1 MIPPDSQF
9 VYALGWAL
17 VHFVWQGAAL
27 ALVVRAAMAVLARR
41 PANVRYVVA
50 CAGLAAM
57 AIAPAA
63 TALMVSGP
71 VPGTGVTVLVPAG
84 EAVGVP
90 AAAPP
95 ASMTE
100 APPPAPSG
108 AVRTSQL
115 AALVEKWLGTIVVVW
130 LVGVAAVSAVYLGGW
145 VRVRRLVRRRVF
157 PALER
162 WERVAA
168 ELGRRMRVSRPVRCL
183 ESAAVG
189 VPTLIGCLKP
199 VILVP
204 AGLATGL
211 APEEVEALLAHE
223 LAHVRRW
230 DYLANMVQ
238 TAVETLLFYHPAV
251 WWLSGRIRAERE
263 QCCDEIVVA
272 TCGNRAAY
280 ARALAALADSQAV
293 ARPALA
299 ARGGRL
305 LERIR
310 RILAMQAE
318 RQGAVRWLAG
328 SASLVGIAA
337 VLVTALAM
345 TFCGC
350 STEGRT
356 VQVGANATVAGA
368 QAAAPSVDPARG
380 QVLVETRFVKIK
392 GGPLSLVLDGTA
404 DGGGPRKLEMPGT
417 PTPVWLSTAD
427 MEQVLKALEASPR
440 TWMLS
445 PEPMLC
451 FDNLEGRV
459 SLGFEGPPPEDWE
472 FTVTPHI
479 GGDGQSVRLDWRL
492 AISGRGESGKP
503 QSGWTGFRLESQGTV
518 SLPNDGAV
526 VLAAGNKPETRPDPA
541 TSDSDKGAVVLLLR
555 TKFGAPA
562 APPAGAAPTPAAP
575 SRPTPAAL
583 PDAGQKPLTPAAP
596 RRLPIPAA
604 LPAADPP
611 PLTPEDEKRLRETQ
625 QLLEKDIDVDFEQT
639 SRADILKF
647 LSGASGANIVVSP
660 DVEVV
665 MDGAEGLKPVINVHI
680 KRVAIKHV
688 LRIVLGE
695 QFTYEVGPGYVLVK
709 MKV

>member
-1 MIPPDSQF
+1 MIPPDSHF

-27 ALVVRAAMAVLARR
+27 ALAVRAAMAVLARR

-71 VPGTGVTVLVPAG
+71 VPGAGVTVLAPARG
-84 EAVGVP
+84 AVG
-90 AAAPP
+90 APVAHSP
-95 ASMTE
+95 ASMTD
-100 APPPAPSG
+100 APPAAPSG

-115 AALVEKWLGTIVVVW
+115 AALVEKSLGAIVVVW
-130 LVGVAAVSAVYLGGW
+130 LAGVAAVSAMYLGGW

-162 WERVAA
+162 CERVAA

-204 AGLATGL
+204 VGLATGL

-238 TAVETLLFYHPAV
+238 AAVETLLFYHPAV

-263 QCCDEIVVA
+263 QCCDEIVVT

-305 LERIR
+305 PERIR
-310 RILAMQAE
+310 RILAMQTE

-328 SASLVGIAA
+328 SAALVGIAA
-337 VLVTALAM
+337 VFVTALAM
-345 TFCGC
+345 TSC
-350 STEGRT
+350 SGPGGGPS
-356 VQVGANATVAGA
+356 GAEK
-368 QAAAPSVDPARG
+368 APSVTADRPPLPEAKPALDG
-380 QVLVETRFVKIK
+380 VLVETWFVEIK
-392 GGPLSLVLDGTA
+392 GGPLSLVLDGKA

-417 PTPVWLSTAD
+417 PTPVCLSTAD
-427 MEQVLKALEASPR
+427 MEQVLKALMASPQAS
-440 TWMLS
+440 MLS
-445 PEPMLC
+445 APRILC
-451 FDNLEGRV
+451 TDNQEARV
-459 SLGFEGPPPEDWE
+459 FIGSEGPPREGLE

-492 AISGRGESGKP
+492 AISGRGASGKP
-503 QSGWTGFRLESQGTV
+503 LQSQGAV
-518 SLPNDGAV
+518 SLPNEGAV
-526 VLAAGNKPETRPDPA
+526 VLTAENKPETA
-541 TSDSDKGAVVLLLR
+541 SSDKGTVVLLLR
-555 TKFGAPA
+555 TKFVAPA
-562 APPAGAAPTPAAP
+562 APAAGTSAAPEGGARNALAAGPAAP
-575 SRPTPAAL
+575 
-583 PDAGQKPLTPAAP
+583 AAP
-596 RRLPIPAA
+596 
-604 LPAADPP
+604 ADPGQLVLAFAKP
-611 PLTPEDEKRLRETQ
+611 PT
-625 QLLEKDIDVDFEQT
+625 
-639 SRADILKF
+639 
-647 LSGASGANIVVSP
+647 
-660 DVEVV
+660 
-665 MDGAEGLKPVINVHI
+665 
-680 KRVAIKHV
+680 
-688 LRIVLGE
+688 
-695 QFTYEVGPGYVLVK
+695 
-709 MKV
+709 

>member
-1 MIPPDSQF
+1 MIPPDSHF

-27 ALVVRAAMAVLARR
+27 ALAVRAAMAVLARR

-90 AAAPP
+90 AAHPP
-95 ASMTE
+95 SSMTE
-100 APPPAPSG
+100 APPAAPSG

-115 AALVEKWLGTIVVVW
+115 AALVEKSLGAIVVVW

-204 AGLATGL
+204 VGLATGL

-310 RILAMQAE
+310 RILAMQTE

-337 VLVTALAM
+337 VLVTALAIAS
-345 TFCGC
+345 C
-350 STEGRT
+350 S
-356 VQVGANATVAGA
+356 
-368 QAAAPSVDPARG
+368 
-380 QVLVETRFVKIK
+380 
-392 GGPLSLVLDGTA
+392 GP
-404 DGGGPRKLEMPGT
+404 GGGP
-417 PTPVWLSTAD
+417 
-427 MEQVLKALEASPR
+427 
-440 TWMLS
+440 
-445 PEPMLC
+445 
-451 FDNLEGRV
+451 
-459 SLGFEGPPPEDWE
+459 
-472 FTVTPHI
+472 
-479 GGDGQSVRLDWRL
+479 
-492 AISGRGESGKP
+492 
-503 QSGWTGFRLESQGTV
+503 
-518 SLPNDGAV
+518 
-526 VLAAGNKPETRPDPA
+526 
-541 TSDSDKGAVVLLLR
+541 SDAEK
-555 TKFGAPA
+555 
-562 APPAGAAPTPAAP
+562 APPAIADRPMMLSEAGGALDPALDM
-575 SRPTPAAL
+575 S
-583 PDAGQKPLTPAAP
+583 
-596 RRLPIPAA
+596 
-604 LPAADPP
+604 
-611 PLTPEDEKRLRETQ
+611 PEDEKRLRETQ

-660 DVEVV
+660 DVGVL
-665 MDGAEGLKPVINVHI
+665 MDGAEGLKHEINVHI

-695 QFTYEVGPGYVLVK
+695 VFAYEVGPGYVLVK

>member
-1 MIPPDSQF
+1 MIPPDSHF

-17 VHFVWQGAAL
+17 VHFFWQGAAL

-71 VPGTGVTVLVPAG
+71 VPGSGVTVPAPAG

-90 AAAPP
+90 ASAPP
-95 ASMTE
+95 ASMAE
-100 APPPAPSG
+100 APPAAPSG
-108 AVRTSQL
+108 AAWTSQL
-115 AALVEKWLGTIVVVW
+115 AALVEKSLGAIVVVW

-145 VRVRRLVRRRVF
+145 VRVRRLVCRRVF

-162 WERVAA
+162 CERVAA

-305 LERIR
+305 PERIR
-310 RILAMQAE
+310 RILAMQTE

-328 SASLVGIAA
+328 SASLVGIGA
-337 VLVTALAM
+337 VLVTALAIAS
-345 TFCGC
+345 C
-350 STEGRT
+350 SGPGGGPSDAEKAPPAIADRPMMLSE
-356 VQVGANATVAGA
+356 ADAGL
-368 QAAAPSVDPARG
+368 DPALDRV
-380 QVLVETRFVKIK
+380 QIETWIVEIK
-392 GGPLSLVLDGTA
+392 GGPLPVTLEGKAPDAPPGAAAPRKFELPGLATPAYLTPTDLARVLGLVKEHPGGGILSAPRVQCIDRQGVRMSVGSGGSSPFEGIELTFKPHVSADRRSVSLDWNLVIARSGSAAKRLEAGAGVTLA
-404 DGGGPRKLEMPGT
+404 DGGAAIIALPQQAKDPTVFVLLQARIIPGAGQ
-417 PTPVWLSTAD
+417 P
-427 MEQVLKALEASPR
+427 ASP
-440 TWMLS
+440 
-445 PEPMLC
+445 
-451 FDNLEGRV
+451 
-459 SLGFEGPPPEDWE
+459 
-472 FTVTPHI
+472 
-479 GGDGQSVRLDWRL
+479 
-492 AISGRGESGKP
+492 
-503 QSGWTGFRLESQGTV
+503 
-518 SLPNDGAV
+518 
-526 VLAAGNKPETRPDPA
+526 
-541 TSDSDKGAVVLLLR
+541 
-555 TKFGAPA
+555 
-562 APPAGAAPTPAAP
+562 
-575 SRPTPAAL
+575 
-583 PDAGQKPLTPAAP
+583 
-596 RRLPIPAA
+596 
-604 LPAADPP
+604 ADRMS
-611 PLTPEDEKRLRETQ
+611 PEDEKRLRETQ

-660 DVEVV
+660 DVTTTQ
-665 MDGAEGLKPVINVHI
+665 DGDEGLKWKINVQV
-680 KRVAIKHV
+680 KRVTIKHV

-695 QFTYEVGPGYVLVK
+695 LFTYEVGPGHVLVK
-709 MKV
+709 MKG